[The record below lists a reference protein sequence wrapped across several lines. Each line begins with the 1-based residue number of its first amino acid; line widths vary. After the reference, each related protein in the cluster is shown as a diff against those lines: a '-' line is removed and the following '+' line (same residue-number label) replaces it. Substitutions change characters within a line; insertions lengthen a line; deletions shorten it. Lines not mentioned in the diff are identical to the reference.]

1 VLQLLKRPQTSKS
14 TWIVYGLGNPG
25 SKYARNRHNVGQAL
39 VRELASE
46 HEVKLDKHR
55 SGLEIGRI
63 KRPAGDLLLAV
74 SRGFM
79 NLSGE
84 SLPSLLKLEGGVPA
98 KLIVLH
104 DELDL
109 PLGTVR
115 SKLGGGHAGHNGL
128 RDIIN
133 RIGPDFH
140 RIRIGIG
147 RPPEPMSAAD
157 FVLANFTA
165 DESVS
170 VAEAKLQAVT
180 MVRELTDSSS

>member
-1 VLQLLKRPQTSKS
+1 MLQLLKRPQSRKP

-25 SKYARNRHNVGQAL
+25 AKYERNRHNIGQSL
-39 VRELASE
+39 TRELAAGYE
-46 HEVKLDKHR
+46 AKFDRHR
-55 SGLEIGRI
+55 SGLEVARV
-63 KRPAGDLLLAV
+63 KRHQGDLLLAV

-84 SLPSLLKLEGGVPA
+84 SLPSILKLERCLPA
-98 KLIVLH
+98 NVIVIH

-115 SKLGGGHAGHNGL
+115 TKLGGGHAGHNGL

-147 RPPEPMSAAD
+147 RPPEPLSAAD

-165 DESVS
+165 AESTPLS
-170 VAEAKLQAVT
+170 AAKQQAIA
-180 MVRELTDSSS
+180 RLNDLTESDS